1 MHLNSQGVFRWLLRQ
16 KKLKNLIWESY
27 SIIACLFVCLFVCQK
42 LLYIFIQ
49 RGFSIS
55 WESNKDPAIPHNQIE
70 YSTPKHNQWPI
81 FMHELAP
88 LLRSNDQ
95 MKHLHPFPLGKICVT
110 NISEEKSLVSVPN
123 SPKFMSNDVLH
134 KPKKKKSWDAHHW
147 KVQFKRCAISKTFS
161 PFFAS
166 LQLLSPVDSNCWYI
180 SGNLTNKS
188 WSWWSEIWNKPA
200 TNYPF
205 SGWVNQ

>member
-1 MHLNSQGVFRWLLRQ
+1 MVPFAFPCASKFSRRFPLVTETEKAKELDLRILLYYC
-16 KKLKNLIWESY
+16 LL
-27 SIIACLFVCLFVCQK
+27 ACLFVCLFVCQK

-134 KPKKKKSWDAHHW
+134 KPKKKKIMG
-147 KVQFKRCAISKTFS
+147 R
-161 PFFAS
+161 AS
-166 LQLLSPVDSNCWYI
+166 LESTVQEMRYI
-180 SGNLTNKS
+180 
-188 WSWWSEIWNKPA
+188 
-200 TNYPF
+200 
-205 SGWVNQ
+205 